1 MAPLPQKRSNRLLTS
16 LGRTLLRRLEA
27 PRKSYEK
34 RIVNNLDNL
43 YGVIRKG
50 DVLLVEGRSEM
61 SRIIQLLTQ
70 SSWSHSAFY
79 VGDALEGTGTQS
91 IRKSLRDAGE
101 PDRRH
106 MLVEADA
113 ANGVRAVPL
122 RKYCN
127 DNIRICRPFGIAAKD
142 IKTVVA
148 EVIGNLG
155 RHYDHQNIF
164 DLALLLLPPVLNPFK
179 KRTIKACL
187 GGCTE
192 YEVIC
197 SGMIAKAFQKVGY
210 PIVPALLPS
219 ADFEKNFSRN
229 PYGASLV
236 MRHYSQIVPR
246 DFDLSP
252 NFEII
257 KYNIIGM
264 SGFNYRAIWAP
275 NESPSGTTMATRPLA
290 GRPKRGV
297 YMEK

>member
-1 MAPLPQKRSNRLLTS
+1 MTRDAHKRLNTWSAS
-16 LGRTLLRRLEA
+16 LGRALLRRLNA
-27 PRKSYEK
+27 PRKAYEK

-43 YGVIRKG
+43 YRVIRKG
-50 DVLLVEGRSEM
+50 DVVLVEGRSEM
-61 SRIIQLLTQ
+61 SRIIQLLTH

-79 VGDALEGTGTQS
+79 VGEALEGTGSQS
-91 IRKSLRDAGE
+91 VRKSLRNTGE

-113 ANGVRAVPL
+113 ASGVRAVPL
-122 RKYCN
+122 RKYCD
-127 DNIRICRPFGIAAKD
+127 DNIRICRPFGIGAED
-142 IKTVVA
+142 LKTVIE

-155 RHYDHQNIF
+155 RHYDHQNIL
-164 DLALLLLPPVLNPFK
+164 DLALLLLPPFLNPFK

-210 PIVPALLPS
+210 PIVPALSPS
-219 ADFEKNFSRN
+219 ADVANDRQKN
-229 PYGASLV
+229 PYGSTLV

-264 SGFNYRAIWAP
+264 EEFDYRTIWAP
-275 NESPSGTTMATRPLA
+275 NEPQTVKATNNPA
-290 GRPKRGV
+290 DPT
-297 YMEK
+297 